1 MQKRYD
7 VYVGGVAA
15 EARAAFEPHLNDE
28 HREARWWP
36 LDAGLPAAGLHPV
49 VARPGPA
56 TICSGRMQRAHA
68 QTRMVK
74 RVVRDRRGQR

>member
-49 VARPGPA
+49 VARPGPP
-56 TICSGRMQRAHA
+56 SYLQRAHA

-74 RVVRDRRGQR
+74 RVVRDWRGQR

>member
-15 EARAAFEPHLNDE
+15 EAQAAFAPHLNDE

-49 VARPGPA
+49 VARPRLPF
-56 TICSGRMQRAHA
+56 TCSARMQRAHA
-68 QTRMVK
+68 QMQCVW
-74 RVVRDRRGQR
+74 